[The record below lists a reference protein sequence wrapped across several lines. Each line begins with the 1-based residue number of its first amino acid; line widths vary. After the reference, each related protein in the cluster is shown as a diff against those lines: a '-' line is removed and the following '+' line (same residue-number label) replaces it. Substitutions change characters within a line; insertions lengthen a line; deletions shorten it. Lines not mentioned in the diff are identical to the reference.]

1 MNAIA
6 NPQVQV
12 AVLKARLALASNASV
27 KAEPGCFI
35 VDAEFGGNSVR
46 VEYAFDAGESGS
58 PWEPETPPKVEL
70 LCFWHAGVAFDL
82 DRIAMK
88 QLDKWEAL
96 CLSHAEK
103 QRERAAQE
111 AAEHQYEAAEEC
123 AA

>member
-6 NPQVQV
+6 NPQVQI
-12 AVLKARLALASNASV
+12 AVLKARLALASNASIKV
-27 KAEPGCFI
+27 EPGCSI

-58 PWEPETPPKVEL
+58 QWEPETPPSVEL
-70 LCFWHAGVAFDL
+70 ICFWHAGCAFEL
-82 DRIAMK
+82 DSITLRQK
-88 QLDKWEAL
+88 DKWEAL
-96 CLSHAEK
+96 CLAHAEK

-111 AAEHQYEAAEEC
+111 AAEHRYEAAEEY